1 MKAQLVN
8 SLLEGMLL
16 VVVSRTRFPVWVGLI
31 PKVCSPSGH
40 TQLLQVVQPAM
51 WMVPRGVGGGR
62 EMGWAVPFNFRKRKR
77 EGAQSSW
84 RTCLELSGS
93 CLGILVDL
101 HRFLQTFWV
110 LASPP
115 LSFLSLLF
123 LLFLWGAQN
132 SWAPLT
138 LYPYLGP
145 RSTSQIIFRLVFS
158 CPLLLLTLAS
168 DLPGCQL
175 LGVRKSV

>member
-8 SLLEGMLL
+8 NLLEGTLL

-31 PKVCSPSGH
+31 PKVCSLSGH

-51 WMVPRGVGGGR
+51 WMVPRGVGGRR

-145 RSTSQIIFRLVFS
+145 RTTSQIIFRLVFS